1 MTAALS
7 PRRLSVDQSAAI
19 VPGKED
25 PVAHGGAQVDE
36 DRLDLTVLGHLRTSV
51 LLRWLFV
58 IVRNHHHP
66 EGFALLYSDS
76 WRGTGHPAHR
86 SRDWMP
92 AQSLPIPPVD
102 PRLATD
108 MGGPESGHPT
118 RVEDWP
124 AWRIWASDR
133 LAHVGARPSRASAGA
148 QPAPEAAKGTDL
160 MPRSEALTKGKAAR
174 LPQERRSIASDR

>member
-66 EGFALLYSDS
+66 KASLSSTLTRGEE
-76 WRGTGHPAHR
+76 RGTR
-86 SRDWMP
+86 
-92 AQSLPIPPVD
+92 PI
-102 PRLATD
+102 
-108 MGGPESGHPT
+108 G
-118 RVEDWP
+118 RVTGCLLN
-124 AWRIWASDR
+124 RCQY
-133 LAHVGARPSRASAGA
+133 H
-148 QPAPEAAKGTDL
+148 Q
-160 MPRSEALTKGKAAR
+160 
-174 LPQERRSIASDR
+174 